1 MLSDFSFSD
10 TTVGFLIEG
19 NFNSE
24 TVDTFIEKIKTKL
37 EQFDAINLYIED
49 TGIETF
55 SIPAVLKE
63 VLFKIKYAD
72 QFNKIAVVSDR
83 KWIHS
88 CGDIVSLFANSNTRN
103 FTSEERMDAITWIAE
118 H

>member
-24 TVDTFIEKIKTKL
+24 TVDTFIEKIKAKL
-37 EQFDAINLYIED
+37 EQFDKINLYIED

-55 SIPAVLKE
+55 SLPAVVKE
-63 VLFKIKYAD
+63 VMFKIKHAD
-72 QFNKIAVVSDR
+72 HFNKVAVVSDR

-88 CGDIVSLFANSNTRN
+88 CGEIVSLFTNSNTQN
-103 FTSEERMDAITWIAE
+103 FTSEERMKAIAWIAE